1 MDFDDRLNM
10 LLMKGKMGF
19 VACPPRFVHLVQGGR
34 LNKDISNR
42 GDTSDNRVIRSGK
55 RSVIKCIDVSQS
67 TSGEKKK
74 GGREISTEEV
84 FAIDAGRDL
93 FFRGMDEAMAIEIL
107 EKDFGEIEDSEDRFI
122 AAERLKFFPS
132 EKSARALM
140 DFVDR
145 FERSKVD
152 EYKMEE
158 RIARRKAVETLGR
171 HKGAYIADEVKE
183 FLAQYFQD
191 ADAHVVENAI
201 WAIGEIGG
209 DLNESL
215 LENVV
220 SVLDQEKLD
229 KRVVIQTLL
238 RAGYKP
244 AVEKLRTLAKSND
257 LGVSTAAMSAVAVL
271 SGDISVM
278 EPVIKVLKS
287 EDLNARRYAIEDIK
301 LGGYTE
307 AMSKVVICPNSLVLR
322 ARTVRSLL
330 DKRKEIES
338 GLEARLDDDTARMI
352 DRLIWD
358 HPGDLDL
365 LGMKKETR
373 RARDLTRNVKQ
384 LYKNDA
390 LYNYVACRTIAEDYR
405 GENNEEAGIAVTK
418 SYNELGYFDYFG
430 AYHVYKTLG
439 WIGYKAGYD
448 LLIENALELPPRFFN
463 HKAGAI
469 TALAELGRTDALET
483 IASIALESK
492 IWEVKYAC
500 LIASERLGDGGCL
513 RERLRQDSDW
523 VVRARCANDIEFDHL
538 RNTFPK

>member
-1 MDFDDRLNM
+1 MVSV
-10 LLMKGKMGF
+10 KGKTGF
-19 VACPPRFVHLVQGGR
+19 VVCPPKFVNLVQGGR
-34 LNKDISNR
+34 LNRGISKR
-42 GDTSDNRVIRSGK
+42 CDPSDNGTIKSGK
-55 RSVIKCIDVSQS
+55 RCVIKCVDVSQP
-67 TSGEKKK
+67 TSGERKKE
-74 GGREISTEEV
+74 GGEISTEEV

-107 EKDFGEIEDSEDRFI
+107 EKDFGEIDDSEDRFI

-132 EKSARALM
+132 EESARALM

-145 FERSKVD
+145 FDRSKVD

-171 HKGAYIADEVKE
+171 HKGAYLAEEVKE
-183 FLAQYFQD
+183 FLSHYFQD
-191 ADAHVVENAI
+191 ADEHVVENAI

-209 DLNESL
+209 NLNKSL
-215 LENVV
+215 LEKVV
-220 SVLDQEKLD
+220 LVLDQEKID

-244 AVEKLRTLAKSND
+244 AVEKLRTLSKSND

-271 SGDISVM
+271 SGDVSVM
-278 EPVIKVLKS
+278 EPVIEVLKS

-307 AMSKVVICPNSLVLR
+307 AMSKVAICPNSLVLR
-322 ARTVRSLL
+322 ARTIRSLL
-330 DKRKEIES
+330 DKRKKMES
-338 GLEARLDDDTARMI
+338 GLEARLDDDTARII

-405 GENNEEAGIAVTK
+405 GENNEEAGLEVTK
-418 SYNELGYFDYFG
+418 SYNDLGYFDYFG

-448 LLIENALELPPRFFN
+448 LLIENATELPPRFFN

-469 TALAELGRTDALET
+469 TALAELGRTDALKT
-483 IASIALESK
+483 IADIAIDSK

-513 RERLRQDSDW
+513 RKKLRQDSDW
-523 VVRARCANDIEFDHL
+523 VLRARCANDLGFDHL